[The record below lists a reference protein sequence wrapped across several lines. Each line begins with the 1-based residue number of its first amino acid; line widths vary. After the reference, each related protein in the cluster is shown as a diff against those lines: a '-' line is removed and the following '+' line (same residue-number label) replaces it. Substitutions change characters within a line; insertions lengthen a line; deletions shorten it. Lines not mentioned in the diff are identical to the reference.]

1 MDTTLFECETFRWNT
16 IHRNLQV
23 MEKCAH
29 YTNSLFENDHCMR
42 CDEGITEDQNHIW
55 ECVKTEL
62 ESKDIYERAIEL
74 FHAANAASSII
85 PNRESANRTVLALG
99 ISPQTIV
106 SSPLCRGI
114 ITMQFARKAKQL
126 VTTIPGFKMSWLPLL
141 TASITRAFWEIIWKP
156 RTCQVQ
162 RIRADLETLEAEEER
177 SFERQR
183 AQARK
188 SDIKERRVLQKELRK
203 IKKDMLTRKSQR
215 VLERKLSRKPIY
227 KKKRK
232 PKKKGNKLAQ
242 LRPTQEEEEEEIPI
256 ILTKKRKTSEI
267 SNPTTKKRKQSKDEY
282 IEIPK
287 PASERETPIR
297 QKRKASP
304 SQIIT
309 AQIAP
314 KKLKTSH
321 CQIETIPKTA
331 TQSDTSRTIRRSTRI
346 QNKERATTPTSN
358 PP

>member
-1 MDTTLFECETFRWNT
+1 
-16 IHRNLQV
+16 

-267 SNPTTKKRKQSKDEY
+267 LNPTTKRRKQSKEEY